1 MMSCAENDHAEALV
15 PPPANAVVVVPVYNE
30 AENVHHLIERLLA
43 LPCGVDVLIV
53 DDKSP
58 DGTAGIV
65 QAHPEIGRRVFLLS
79 RNGPRGFAHAC
90 KDGFQWAVDHGYAV
104 CLEMDADFSHDPD
117 DVPRLLEAI
126 ADGADVALGSRYVGG
141 IRVLN
146 WPVRRLLLSLFAGS
160 YTRFWS
166 GLRLSDPTSG
176 FKAIRTRVIRSLD
189 WSQFVADGYGFII
202 EFHFLAARLGFTIR
216 EVPIVFTERRVG
228 ASKMSF
234 KIMRESATRV
244 LKLAAYRMAH
254 PQAYPARTAAEAPH
268 FA

>member
-1 MMSCAENDHAEALV
+1 MSYAAEDVSKALF
-15 PPPANAVVVVPVYNE
+15 PAPANAVVVVPVYDE
-30 AENVHHLIERLLA
+30 AENVHNLIERLLA
-43 LPCGVDVLIV
+43 LPCHVDVLIV
-53 DDKSP
+53 DDNSP
-58 DGTAGIV
+58 DGTSGIV
-65 QAHPEIGRRVFLLS
+65 EAHPEIGRRVFLLN
-79 RNGPRGFAHAC
+79 RVGPRGFAHAC

-117 DVPRLLEAI
+117 DVPRLLATI
-126 ADGADVALGSRYVGG
+126 GDGADIALGSRYVGG

-189 WSQFVADGYGFII
+189 WSQFAADGYGFII
-202 EFHFLAARLGFTIR
+202 EFHFLAARMGFTIR

-234 KIMRESATRV
+234 KIMMESAARV
-244 LKLAAYRMAH
+244 VKLAGYRMTH
-254 PQAYPARTAAEAPH
+254 PQMDPVRTAAESPH